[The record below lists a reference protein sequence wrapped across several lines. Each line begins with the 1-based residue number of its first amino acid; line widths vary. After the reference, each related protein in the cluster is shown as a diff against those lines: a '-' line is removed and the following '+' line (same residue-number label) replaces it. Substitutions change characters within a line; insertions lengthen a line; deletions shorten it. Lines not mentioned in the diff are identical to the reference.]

1 MSTYVY
7 MRVLESAPHRYDL
20 GIRLLSLGR
29 IDELYRDVAD
39 AAVAGVVAP
48 KVLEIG
54 CGTGNLTQALA
65 ERGASVTAIDW
76 NPDMLEQ
83 ARAKLARFGPQAEFK
98 EMAAVEIA
106 DRFPVRSFDAV
117 ASTLT
122 FSEMSPDEQR
132 YVLEKAER
140 LLRQG
145 GRLVIGDEV
154 RPRRWWQRCW
164 HALVRWPLA
173 VLTYVVTQTTTSA
186 VVDLAG
192 LIGSAGFR
200 ILVEKRSAAGSL
212 ATVVAEKAATEADS
226 GSAS

>member
-7 MRVLESAPHRYDL
+7 MRILESAPHRYDL
-20 GIRLLSLGR
+20 GIRLLSLGH
-29 IDELYRDVAD
+29 IDALYRDVAE
-39 AAVAGVVAP
+39 AAVAGAVAP

-65 ERGASVTAIDW
+65 NRGALVTAIDW

-83 ARAKLARFGPQAEFK
+83 ARKKLASVGSQVEIR

-106 DRFPVRSFDAV
+106 DRFPTRGFDAV

-122 FSEMSPDEQR
+122 FSEMSPEEQR
-132 YVLEKAER
+132 YVLDKAAAV
-140 LLRQG
+140 LREG

-164 HALVRWPLA
+164 HTLVRWPLA
-173 VLTYVVTQTTTSA
+173 VLTYIVTQTTTNA
-186 VVDLAG
+186 VVDLAE

-200 ILVEKRSAAGSL
+200 VSAERRSAHGSL
-212 ATVVAEKAATEADS
+212 AMVVAEKRTTAQTGVLA
-226 GSAS
+226 

>member
-7 MRVLESAPHRYDL
+7 MRVLESAPHRYDV

-29 IDELYRDVAD
+29 IDELYRDAAE
-39 AAVAGVVAP
+39 AAVAGAAAP

-65 ERGASVTAIDW
+65 DRGALVTAIDW

-83 ARAKLARFGPQAEFK
+83 ARKKLASVGAQVEIK

-106 DRFPVRSFDAV
+106 DRFPAGGFDAV

-122 FSEMSPDEQR
+122 FSEMGAEEQR
-132 YVLEKAER
+132 YVLEAAGKV
-140 LLRQG
+140 LRDG

-173 VLTYVVTQTTTSA
+173 VLTYVVTQTTTKA
-186 VVDLAG
+186 VADLAE
-192 LIGSAGFR
+192 LVGSAGFR
-200 ILVEKRSAAGSL
+200 VLAERRSAHGSL
-212 ATVVAEKAATEADS
+212 AVVVAEKSVTAPKGA
-226 GSAS
+226 